1 MGDGTEGIQGAPTL
15 INDSD
20 HDGDRLAMLDAA
32 DLDLAAAVG
41 AVVGVAIGLPD
52 CRRVSQS
59 LEDVQ
64 VLLTDE
70 VGDGD
75 DEFTGVVDLTA
86 STEGR
91 VVVGQVARHLRVHVL
106 ASVCNRLARV
116 TKESGDN
123 SVEVSAERRCVSIA
137 GRRTCRWWAGPR
149 RDRR

>member
-1 MGDGTEGIQGAPTL
+1 MGDGTEGIQGALTL

-91 VVVGQVARHLRVHVL
+91 VVVGQVA
-106 ASVCNRLARV
+106 
-116 TKESGDN
+116 
-123 SVEVSAERRCVSIA
+123 
-137 GRRTCRWWAGPR
+137 
-149 RDRR
+149 

>member
-1 MGDGTEGIQGAPTL
+1 
-15 INDSD
+15 
-20 HDGDRLAMLDAA
+20 MLDAA

-64 VLLTDE
+64 ALLTDE

-75 DEFTGVVDLTA
+75 DKFTGVVDFTA
-86 STEGR
+86 STEGG

-106 ASVCNRLARV
+106 ASVCNFFSSRKR
-116 TKESGDN
+116 KQ
-123 SVEVSAERRCVSIA
+123 IQ
-137 GRRTCRWWAGPR
+137 
-149 RDRR
+149 